1 MAAAEGTIEAI
12 RADGLAEAVAQ
23 ARRMEEAAL
32 RDDGRTPE
40 ERAHRMAEA
49 AVLMGQAA
57 RRAEATGE
65 ERMLRGGSYRG
76 EGTNGRQHA
85 LGVLRRH
92 RNASLWYE
100 GEWRNGEWNGL
111 GVNWY
116 HDGSIYY
123 SGQWEDGRCHGLGIE
138 RNEDGS
144 VEYAGWWNRSRRSGT
159 APPE

>member
-1 MAAAEGTIEAI
+1 MAHAARTMEA
-12 RADGLAEAVAQ
+12 
-23 ARRMEEAAL
+23 AAL

-40 ERAHRMAEA
+40 ERAHRTAEA
-49 AVLMGQAA
+49 AGRMGDAA

-65 ERMLRGGSYRG
+65 ERMDFRGGWYRG
-76 EGTNGRQHA
+76 EGRNGRPHA

-92 RNASLWYE
+92 RNGSLWYE

-116 HDGSIYY
+116 DNQHIYY
-123 SGQWEDGRCHGLGIE
+123 AGQWENGRCHGLGVE

-144 VEYAGWWNRSRRSGT
+144 VEYAGWWNRHRRSGT